1 MNWIL
6 RRTVAPLLCL
16 ALAACATVEPVPN
29 ARLLSPANV
38 ERLGPTR
45 ASITGNERGVGKSWY
60 YTEVNG
66 GGAGLIG
73 AIGGAIAAAII
84 NAAPSARAHRQASEM
99 AELVT
104 PDMLNK
110 TIAAELKVVPAAP
123 GAQAITFSDV
133 VLTQKIINPAA
144 LDDVVEIATTYT
156 LSEDSSVLRVVA
168 VATYQNAA
176 VPYQT
181 PHTFKAKPPASE
193 TTGPLY
199 RNAFTYFSTPLP
211 VPTLS
216 PELKTR
222 LEASVRDS
230 ARDASG
236 ALPAAGT
243 REHTAMMRE
252 VELAQDSKFSA
263 GESSV
268 FLTREWL
275 TDGGVLL
282 TREIQNAQAFIAKY
296 LLLDINRTAVP
307 SFTGADELLETTADD
322 RTVRR
327 IGAGVEAGAY
337 VSSAANVTTP
347 ATYGNAVAVG
357 KATVEYVRG
366 LKRTAK
372 GD

>member
-1 MNWIL
+1 MTRIS
-6 RRTVAPLLCL
+6 RRAVAPLLCL

-29 ARLLSPANV
+29 ARLLTQANV
-38 ERLGPTR
+38 ERLGPTQV
-45 ASITGNERGVGKSWY
+45 SIAGNEAGVGKSWY
-60 YTEVNG
+60 YTQVNG
-66 GGAGLIG
+66 GGAGLAG

-84 NAAPSARAHRQASEM
+84 NAAPSARAHRQASEI

-104 PDMLNK
+104 PEMLDK
-110 TIAAELKVVPAAP
+110 AVVAEVKAVPAVP
-123 GAQAITFSDV
+123 GAQAVTFSDV
-133 VLTQKIINPAA
+133 VVTQKSAKSVA

-176 VPYQT
+176 VPYKT

-199 RNAFTYFSTPLP
+199 RNVFTYFSTPLP

-216 PELKTR
+216 PELKAR

-230 ARDASG
+230 ARDGSG
-236 ALPAAGT
+236 APPAAGSREYSSMT
-243 REHTAMMRE
+243 REI
-252 VELAQDSKFSA
+252 ELAQDDKFSA

-275 TDGGVLL
+275 TDGSARL
-282 TREIQNAQAFIAKY
+282 TREIQNAHAFIAKY

-307 SFTGADELLETTADD
+307 SLTGADELLETTAND

-327 IGAGVEAGAY
+327 IGEGVEAGAY

-347 ATYGNAVAVG
+347 ATYGNAVAIG